1 VELILVCAAVF
12 DSTLATHATEGVSR
26 AIEAVS
32 TKTVAEPEDETVIA
46 AATAVFA
53 VTVEIPELIV
63 ALMRACAAV
72 VQTTTA
78 DPLGAA
84 PLRGT
89 RAAVTAFAV
98 EVPLDCGL
106 VLTRDAVSATTEAEH
121 KQTGMFSFASTAVP
135 AALKQ
140 APETEAG

>member
-1 VELILVCAAVF
+1 
-12 DSTLATHATEGVSR
+12 
-26 AIEAVS
+26 
-32 TKTVAEPEDETVIA
+32 VAEPDEETEMA

-53 VTVEIPELIV
+53 VTVATPELSV

-72 VQTTTA
+72 VQTTIA

-84 PLRGT
+84 PLSGT
-89 RAAVTAFAV
+89 CAAVTASAV

-135 AALKQ
+135 AVLKQ
-140 APETEAG
+140 APETEAD